1 MAISGNTELNRR
13 AFLAGSTA
21 ALAAG
26 RGLPGQERASQE
38 RKPGYRIVYNDDS
51 IAPILMSESL
61 EHFLALAVDRF
72 LGTQVDALFWNVISS
87 DVLHYPS
94 EVAEMVG
101 AHLDG
106 FESSDYF
113 QWYQRLMKIIEERPD
128 YLQAMAERAR
138 VRGLEFFASLRM
150 NDCHESPVWKAMDT
164 YSRYRRE
171 HPEFLLG
178 DAVHPGFS
186 TGFDFAHAP
195 VRERRYRIIE
205 ELATRYR
212 LDGIELDFLRH
223 PAYFKPDEA
232 YGNRHF
238 ITGLVRRVRA
248 LLDRHQEETGRRV
261 RLAVRVATPMD
272 ISKRMGLD
280 VETWIREGLPDL
292 VIAAT
297 PRGFE
302 LSLPLE
308 QYVEAV
314 RDRSIPLLAQLGWH
328 QPVKE
333 ARGAALNFWNQGADG
348 IYLFNW
354 YSRSDRRHEPL
365 REIGDP
371 GLLRRRDKVY
381 PVHSQEGELW
391 ADTHPP
397 AQLPLRLPRGS
408 QGDGME
414 VRLRIGD
421 DVAADAAE
429 GRLGSA
435 RLRMRFEEI
444 HSEDRVEVALNGVAL
459 APDTG
464 RLRIDDTH
472 MYVWKY
478 WIEYELPV
486 PPLRAGVNRF
496 RIRLAHRN
504 PRLMGPATL
513 VEMKVELE
521 YQNRDDRKEPSSVQ
535 G

>member
-1 MAISGNTELNRR
+1 MGIARKSELDRR
-13 AFLAGSTA
+13 SFLAGSTA

-26 RGLPGQERASQE
+26 QGLLGREPASQE

-51 IAPILMSESL
+51 NAPILMSQSL
-61 EHFLALAVDRF
+61 EHFLELAVDRF
-72 LGTQVDALFWNVISS
+72 RGTQVDALFWNVVSS

-101 AHLDG
+101 AHLER
-106 FESSDYF
+106 FESAGYF
-113 QWYQRLMKIIEERPD
+113 QWYQRLMKIIDERPD
-128 YLQAMAERAR
+128 YLQAMADRAR
-138 VRGLEFFASLRM
+138 ARGLEFFASLRM
-150 NDCHESPVWKAMDT
+150 NDCHESPVWKMADT
-164 YSRYRRE
+164 YSRYRKD

-186 TGFDFAHAP
+186 TGFDFTHDD

-232 YGNRHF
+232 YRKRHL

-248 LLDRHQEETGRRV
+248 RLDRHREETGRRV
-261 RLAVRVATPMD
+261 RLAVRVATPME

-280 VETWIREGLPDL
+280 VETWIREELPDL

-354 YSRSDRRHEPL
+354 YSRKDRRHESL

-381 PVHSQEGELW
+381 PVHSQERELW
-391 ADTHPP
+391 ADTHPA
-397 AQLPLRLPRGS
+397 AQLPLSLPLASAEGAA
-408 QGDGME
+408 DI
-414 VRLRIGD
+414 RLRIGD
-421 DVAADAAE
+421 DVAADAA
-429 GRLGSA
+429 GGQLRSA
-435 RLRMRFEEI
+435 RLRMRFEGL
-444 HSEDRVEVALNGVAL
+444 HSEDGVEVALNGTAL
-459 APDTG
+459 DPAAG
-464 RLRIDDTH
+464 KFRIDDTH

-478 WIEYELPV
+478 WIDYELPV
-486 PPLRAGVNRF
+486 PPLRTGINRF

-504 PRLMGPATL
+504 SRLGGPVVL
-513 VEMKVELE
+513 VELKAELE
-521 YQNRDDRKEPSSVQ
+521 YREPGKRKEKTGKS
-535 G
+535 

>member
-1 MAISGNTELNRR
+1 MGTARKPELDRR
-13 AFLAGSTA
+13 RFLTGSTA
-21 ALAAG
+21 VLAAG
-26 RGLPGQERASQE
+26 RGLLGRERVSQE
-38 RKPGYRIVYNDDS
+38 RKSGYRIVYNDDS
-51 IAPILMSESL
+51 NAPILMSESL
-61 EHFLALAVDRF
+61 EHFLELAIGRF
-72 LGTQVDALFWNVISS
+72 RGTQVDALFWNVVSS

-101 AHLDG
+101 AHLES
-106 FESSDYF
+106 FESAGYF
-113 QWYQRLMKIIEERPD
+113 QWYQRLMAIIDERPD
-128 YLQAMAERAR
+128 YLQAMADRAR
-138 VRGLEFFASLRM
+138 ARGLAFFASLRM
-150 NDCHESPVWKAMDT
+150 NDCHESPVWKMADT
-164 YSRYRRE
+164 YSRFRKE

-186 TGFDFAHAP
+186 TGFDFTHDE
-195 VRERRYRIIE
+195 VRERRFRIVE

-232 YGNRHF
+232 YRKRHL

-248 LLDRHQEETGRRV
+248 RLDRHREETGRRV
-261 RLAVRVATPMD
+261 RLAVRVATPME
-272 ISKRMGLD
+272 IALRMGLD

-314 RDRSIPLLAQLGWH
+314 RDRSIPLMAQLGWH
-328 QPVKE
+328 QPVQE

-354 YSRSDRRHEPL
+354 YSRKDRRHESL

-381 PVHSQEGELW
+381 PVHSQERELW

-397 AQLPLRLPRGS
+397 AQLPLRLSPAPAGE
-408 QGDGME
+408 GVD

-421 DVAADAAE
+421 DVTADAAG
-429 GRLGSA
+429 GRLRSA
-435 RLRMRFEEI
+435 WLRMRFEGI
-444 HSEDRVEVALNGVAL
+444 HSEDRVEVALNGTTLDPA
-459 APDTG
+459 AG
-464 RLRIDDTH
+464 KLRIDDTH

-478 WIEYELPV
+478 WVDCKLPV
-486 PPLRAGVNRF
+486 PPLQPGINRF

-504 PRLMGPATL
+504 PHLDGPATL
-513 VEMKVELE
+513 VEVKVELE
-521 YQNRDDRKEPSSVQ
+521 YGEPGKRKEITGKS
-535 G
+535 